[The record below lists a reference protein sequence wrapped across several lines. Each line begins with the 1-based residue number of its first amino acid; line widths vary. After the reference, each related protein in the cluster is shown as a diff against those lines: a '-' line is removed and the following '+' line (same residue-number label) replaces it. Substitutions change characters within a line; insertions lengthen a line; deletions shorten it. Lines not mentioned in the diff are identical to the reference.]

1 MSEETGNQY
10 SHCLATLEE
19 ALREAEKAFVDADTR
34 YLEAQRDRKIAMEA
48 INQHQIE
55 IDAAV
60 AELRKISI
68 PGTRWHLTRTD
79 EDDTLELNAEDMVP
93 ASSRAKA
100 SKPDL
105 VSSEAEAALAK
116 KFDRLRSHS
125 AARSDDPVLKVVAKP
140 GR

>member
-1 MSEETGNQY
+1 MSKDTGNQY

-34 YLEAQRDRKIAMEA
+34 YLEAQQDRKIAMEA

-55 IDAAV
+55 IDAAI
-60 AELRKISI
+60 AELRKVSI
-68 PGTRWHLTRTD
+68 PGTRWHLSRSEPD
-79 EDDTLELNAEDMVP
+79 ETLELNAEDMVP
-93 ASSRAKA
+93 AKAEPIA
-100 SKPDL
+100 SKSDL
-105 VSSEAEAALAK
+105 ISSDAESVLAS
-116 KFDRLRSHS
+116 KFDRLRRQS